1 MQLTIKDELLHKIN
15 NKTKPLGALG
25 MLEEVALQIGLIQNT
40 LCPQITQPH
49 IVVFAADH
57 GIAATGL
64 VNPYPQAVT
73 AQMILNFISGGA
85 AINVFCRQNNIGL
98 TVVDAGVNIDFDPAL
113 PIIYAKIKKGTAD
126 YSKGNAMTEA
136 DVLGA
141 IEKGKEI
148 VQHIFDKGCNTI
160 GFGEMG
166 IGNTSAAALIMAA
179 ILNEPVEN
187 YVGRGTDSNDE
198 QLKIKIETLKRVF

>member
-1 MQLTIKDELLHKIN
+1 MGKNIKTIQLTIQDELLQKIN

-40 LCPQITQPH
+40 LSPQITHPH
-49 IVVFAADH
+49 IVLFTADH

-73 AQMILNFISGGA
+73 AQMVLNFVNGGA
-85 AINVFCRQNNIGL
+85 AINVFCRQDNIGL
-98 TVVDAGVNIDFDPAL
+98 TVVDAGVNVDFDPAL
-113 PIIYAKIKKGTAD
+113 PIIHAKIKKGTAD

-148 VQHIFDKGCNTI
+148 VQNIFDKGCNTI
-160 GFGEMG
+160 GFWRNG
-166 IGNTSAAALIMAA
+166 
-179 ILNEPVEN
+179 
-187 YVGRGTDSNDE
+187 YW
-198 QLKIKIETLKRVF
+198 